1 MTFRGAEKTLRL
13 IGETKGEAF
22 YRGEIAEAIAA
33 HAQAHGGAMTAADLA
48 AFRPEWVTPDR
59 QGLSRLHAA

>member
-1 MTFRGAEKTLRL
+1 MGRAPDVGELVTFPGAEKTLRL

-33 HAQAHGGAMTAADLA
+33 H
-48 AFRPEWVTPDR
+48 
-59 QGLSRLHAA
+59 